1 MLILLREI
9 SKIGEEMKIYTK
21 TGDKGE
27 TSLVS
32 GERVPKN
39 HLRIEA
45 YGTVDELNAC
55 IAVMKDSAKYKGW
68 DAKLAG
74 IQSTL
79 FTIGSHLAA
88 TEKNKMTLPD
98 LNQAEIDE
106 METAMDTM
114 DTELEPLRNFV
125 IPGGDLT
132 ASYAHMARTI
142 CRRAERRVIDVL
154 RANENIHPFILPYL
168 NRLSDLLFTLAR
180 FYTLKHNGI
189 ESTWKP
195 SA

>member
-1 MLILLREI
+1 
-9 SKIGEEMKIYTK
+9 MKIYTK

-32 GERVPKN
+32 GERVPKT

-55 IAVMKDSAKYKGW
+55 LAVMKDSAGFK
-68 DAKLAG
+68 DLNADLEQ
-74 IQSTL
+74 IQSLL

-88 TEKNKMTLPD
+88 TEKNKMSLPELHTSD
-98 LNQAEIDE
+98 IDRLE
-106 METAMDTM
+106 AAMDHM
-114 DTELEPLRNFV
+114 DEELEPLRNFL
-125 IPGGDLT
+125 IPGGDLSS
-132 ASYAHMARTI
+132 SYAHMARTI

-154 RANENIHPFILPYL
+154 NAGESIHPVILPFL

-180 FYTLKHNGI
+180 YYTLKHGAK
-189 ESTWKP
+189 ETPWKP
-195 SA
+195 RS